1 MIDRLLEWM
10 MGLPHALVY
19 VVMALIAAVEN
30 VFPPVPADVV
40 ALFGGFLAGRGS
52 VSAWLAFAAVWGGN
66 VAGAMLVYGLG
77 RRYGTDFFRGRMGRH
92 LLNPGQFA
100 TLGEFYDRHGAK
112 VIFVS
117 RFLPMFRAVVPIFA
131 GTSKV
136 GWVRTLVPLALASGL
151 WYGAI
156 VYLGATAGR
165 NWTQIRATVEASGR
179 WLFIAAAILAADVGL
194 WWWRSRRRSGR

>member
-1 MIDRLLEWM
+1 MIDRMLEWM
-10 MGLPHALVY
+10 MGLPPALVY
-19 VVMALIAAVEN
+19 VVMAVFAAVEN
-30 VFPPVPADVV
+30 VFPPVPADVI

-52 VSAWLAFAAVWGGN
+52 VSAPAAFLAVWGAN
-66 VAGAMLVYGLG
+66 VAGAMLVYWLG
-77 RRYGTDFFRGRMGRH
+77 WRYGTDFFRGRMGRH

-100 TLGEFYDRHGAK
+100 TLSEFYDRHGAK

-131 GTSKV
+131 GTSRV

-165 NWTQIRATVEASGR
+165 NWTHIRATVESSGR
-179 WLFIAAAILAADVGL
+179 WLAIAAALLAMGIGI
-194 WWWRSRRRSGR
+194 WWWRTRRSRRA